1 MGRGLGHPAPQD
13 AHGACS
19 TLEMN
24 TPGSRTPN
32 GWLEWSEPPTMLSPK
47 GPPALGRQI
56 SWEHGGTRRVAGTSQ
71 TLKEGFPSA
80 VDV

>member
-24 TPGSRTPN
+24 TPGSWTPN
-32 GWLEWSEPPTMLSPK
+32 GWLEWSDPPTMLSPK

-56 SWEHGGTRRVAGTSQ
+56 S
-71 TLKEGFPSA
+71 
-80 VDV
+80 